1 MNTYQSTRVTF
12 VPKPTKYRTQL
23 KVEPVRSQPHCEDT
37 GTSPSLSSHI
47 HLWTTSMNSFQQPL
61 TSKSMKRLIEN
72 KTHRSKEF
80 LLNSSTYFDMVQQTM
95 KNTSKDIRRK
105 NKDKKKKYSK
115 LCRITIIIIVILL
128 ILSVIAVGI
137 YLSIRFTT
145 NKNSTKTLNPVLR
158 WNSTSIT
165 VAGLNNAPGVNA
177 SQLYTP
183 TDVALDP
190 FNTLYIP
197 DFINNRVQKWLI
209 GASSGTTVTGQV
221 NATLSNTTGYLNR
234 PAGIYIDSNDNI
246 FVSDSNNHE
255 IQLWAN
261 GALVGTLIA
270 GTGRLDR

>member
-115 LCRITIIIIVILL
+115 LCHITIIIIVILL
-128 ILSVIAVGI
+128 ILSVIAVA
-137 YLSIRFTT
+137 
-145 NKNSTKTLNPVLR
+145 LNPVLR

-190 FNTLYIP
+190 FNTLYIA

-209 GASSGTTVTGQV
+209 GASSGTTVAGQV
-221 NATLSNTTGYLNR
+221 NATSSNTTGYLNR

-246 FVSDSNNHE
+246 FVSDSNNHR

>member
-37 GTSPSLSSHI
+37 
-47 HLWTTSMNSFQQPL
+47 
-61 TSKSMKRLIEN
+61 
-72 KTHRSKEF
+72 
-80 LLNSSTYFDMVQQTM
+80 
-95 KNTSKDIRRK
+95 
-105 NKDKKKKYSK
+105 
-115 LCRITIIIIVILL
+115 
-128 ILSVIAVGI
+128 A
-137 YLSIRFTT
+137 
-145 NKNSTKTLNPVLR
+145 LNPVLR

-246 FVSDSNNHE
+246 FVSDSNNHR

-270 GTGRLDR
+270 GTGSAGTGNNEFYNPYSIVQDSSTKTLYIGNYNNHRMMSYTSGALLGSVVARGDGLGTNNTQLNNPVGLYFDSFTNSLLIANFMANNIV